1 VLRRR
6 AVSSLALVVLIAA
19 GCRDD
24 DDGGGAAA
32 PETTV
37 APETTSAPETTGAPE
52 PLAIL
57 VPDDAGIGGAGIDV
71 LVQALPTLDDVEVS
85 IVAPPAD
92 DVTAIAA
99 GYATVS
105 AVSPDL

>member
-1 VLRRR
+1 V
-6 AVSSLALVVLIAA
+6 
-19 GCRDD
+19 
-24 DDGGGAAA
+24 
-32 PETTV
+32 T
-37 APETTSAPETTGAPE
+37 
-52 PLAIL
+52 
-57 VPDDAGIGGAGIDV
+57 DDAGIGGAGIDV